1 MKVVDN
7 MAIDS
12 HMHINSMVLRD
23 VQEYIEAIN
32 KSHSIKSVVNVGL
45 NIETSK
51 ESVLISKKNSKF
63 YSSIGLHPL
72 YTSSQDVDS
81 LYMLADN
88 DKVIAIGEIGLDSS
102 KDNFKEQK
110 RYFIKQIQIANE
122 LHLPVIIHSNNSNK
136 LVIEIFEKYVKPK
149 YGCVFHCFQPDI
161 DDLRYLVRNGYYIS
175 FAGRITYKT
184 AKKSIEVAKVVP
196 NDLFLVETDSPYIS
210 PEPYRG
216 EINKSSNISFIIK
229 RIAEVKETSYK
240 EIESITEQNTKR
252 LFKKMK

>member
-23 VQEYIEAIN
+23 VQEYIETIN

-51 ESVLISKKNSKF
+51 ESVLISEKNSKF
-63 YSSIGLHPL
+63 YSTIGIHPL

-88 DKVIAIGEIGLDSS
+88 DKVIAIGE
-102 KDNFKEQK
+102 
-110 RYFIKQIQIANE
+110 
-122 LHLPVIIHSNNSNK
+122 
-136 LVIEIFEKYVKPK
+136 
-149 YGCVFHCFQPDI
+149 YGCVFHSFQPDI

-184 AKKSIEVAKVVP
+184 TKKSIKVAKVVP

-240 EIESITEQNTKR
+240 EIV
-252 LFKKMK
+252 

>member
-23 VQEYIEAIN
+23 VQEYIESIN
-32 KSHSIKSVVNVGL
+32 KSYSIKSVVNVGL

-51 ESVLISKKNSKF
+51 ESVLISEKNSKF
-63 YSSIGLHPL
+63 YSTIGIHPL
-72 YTSSQDVDS
+72 CTSSQDVDS

-110 RYFIKQIQIANE
+110 RYFIKQIKIANE

-136 LVIEIFEKYVKPK
+136 LVIELFEEYVKPT
-149 YGCVFHCFQPDI
+149 YGCVF
-161 DDLRYLVRNGYYIS
+161 S
-175 FAGRITYKT
+175 
-184 AKKSIEVAKVVP
+184 
-196 NDLFLVETDSPYIS
+196 LFST
-210 PEPYRG
+210 
-216 EINKSSNISFIIK
+216 
-229 RIAEVKETSYK
+229 
-240 EIESITEQNTKR
+240 
-252 LFKKMK
+252 

>member
-23 VQEYIEAIN
+23 IEAIN

-88 DKVIAIGEIGLDSS
+88 DKVIAIGEIGLDIQKIILRNKKGILLNKFRLLMNYIYQSS
-102 KDNFKEQK
+102 S
-110 RYFIKQIQIANE
+110 ILIIQI
-122 LHLPVIIHSNNSNK
+122 S
-136 LVIEIFEKYVKPK
+136 
-149 YGCVFHCFQPDI
+149 
-161 DDLRYLVRNGYYIS
+161 
-175 FAGRITYKT
+175 
-184 AKKSIEVAKVVP
+184 
-196 NDLFLVETDSPYIS
+196 
-210 PEPYRG
+210 
-216 EINKSSNISFIIK
+216 
-229 RIAEVKETSYK
+229 
-240 EIESITEQNTKR
+240 
-252 LFKKMK
+252 